1 MRSAIT
7 MLFLLFALVACGTS
21 PHKVEAPILPDLV
34 EVSQG
39 LKIDDKLLQDCK
51 RLPLLPRRIMTRADV
66 VAYNDEWITRY
77 DNCRKNNSEVI
88 GILRRLMTTQATE

>member
-1 MRSAIT
+1 MRSVIT
-7 MLFLLFALVACGTS
+7 LLFFAFSLVACGTAQ
-21 PHKVEAPILPDLV
+21 HKSDTPVLPDLV

-39 LKIDDKLLQDCK
+39 LQIDEKLLQNCK

-77 DNCRKNNSEVI
+77 DNCRKNNNEVI
-88 GILRRLMTTQATE
+88 GILKRLMTTQATK